1 MEVRFSRH
9 ARNKMRLYKLAPE
22 EIESVIRSTESLPQ
36 GERWESR
43 HKRLRVIWT
52 MVGSYALVVTVI
64 RTK

>member
-9 ARNKMRLYKLAPE
+9 ARNKMRLYKLTPSEVQTA
-22 EIESVIRSTESLPQ
+22 IRSSERLPR
-36 GERWESR
+36 GEKWESQ